1 MKHKTAVFAK
11 RQRHK
16 LITHQYIG
24 VLVEYMAVASL
35 VLLVYL
41 VVVSLGNGYMYAVFS
56 SCEQCIVN
64 CQQHIECLCG
74 TREEEVA
81 TDGNLL
87 DIHLPAYVD
96 SLLPVGLECRDV
108 IFRYVY
114 IVQ

>member
-1 MKHKTAVFAK
+1 MEHKAAVITK
-11 RQRHK
+11 RQRHI
-16 LITHQYIG
+16 LIAHQDIR
-24 VLVEYMAVASL
+24 VLVEDMAVASL
-35 VLLVYL
+35 ILLVYL
-41 VVVSLGNGYMYAVFS
+41 IVVALSDGYMYAVLG

-64 CQQHIECLCG
+64 CQQHIERLRG

-81 TDGNLL
+81 TNGNLL
-87 DIHLPAYVD
+87 DIHLPAYVN

>member
-1 MKHKTAVFAK
+1 MKHEAAVIAQ
-11 RQRHK
+11 RQRHI
-16 LITHQYIG
+16 LIAHQYIR
-24 VLVEYMAVASL
+24 VLVEDMAVASL

-41 VVVSLGNGYMYAVFS
+41 IVVTLSDGYMYAVFGC
-56 SCEQCIVN
+56 CEQCIVD
-64 CQQHIECLCG
+64 CQQHIERLRC

-81 TDGNLL
+81 TDGNFL

>member
-1 MKHKTAVFAK
+1 MKHKAAIITK
-11 RQRHK
+11 RQRHI
-16 LITHQYIG
+16 LIAHQYIR
-24 VLVEYMAVASL
+24 VLVEDMAVASL
-35 VLLVYL
+35 VLQVYFVMVTL
-41 VVVSLGNGYMYAVFS
+41 SDGYMYAVFG

-64 CQQHIECLCG
+64 CQQHIEGLCG

>member
-1 MKHKTAVFAK
+1 MKHEAAVIAQW
-11 RQRHK
+11 QRHI
-16 LITHQYIG
+16 LIAHQYIRM
-24 VLVEYMAVASL
+24 LVEDMAVATL
-35 VLLVYL
+35 VLLIYF
-41 VVVSLGNGYMYAVFS
+41 VVVSLGNGYMNTVLG
-56 SCEQCIVN
+56 SCEQCIVD
-64 CQQHIECLCG
+64 CQQHIERLCG

>member
-1 MKHKTAVFAK
+1 MEYKTAVITK
-11 RQRHK
+11 RQRHI
-16 LITHQYIG
+16 LIAHQYIR
-24 VLVEYMAVASL
+24 VLVEDMAVASL

-41 VVVSLGNGYMYAVFS
+41 IVITLSDGYMYAVFG
-56 SCEQCIVN
+56 CREQSIVN
-64 CQQHIECLCG
+64 CQQHIEGLCG

>member
-1 MKHKTAVFAK
+1 
-11 RQRHK
+11 
-16 LITHQYIG
+16 
-24 VLVEYMAVASL
+24 MAVASF

-41 VVVSLGNGYMYAVFS
+41 IVVTLSDGYMYAVLG
-56 SCEQCIVN
+56 SCEQCIVD
-64 CQQHIECLCG
+64 CQQYIEGLCG

-81 TDGNLL
+81 TNGNLL

-96 SLLPVGLECRDV
+96 SLLPVGLERRDV